1 MVTCVAPHVLLSV
14 YDSNG
19 FATAIESL
27 KKIAI
32 DRIYILLPEQII
44 DRFVNDYDV
53 SFQKHRELIYPEIR
67 ANQFVFAMYF

>member
-44 DRFVNDYDV
+44 DRTDLRMITMSLFNNT
-53 SFQKHRELIYPEIR
+53 ET
-67 ANQFVFAMYF
+67 